1 VGGSLYLGAD
11 AGNSKT
17 QALVA
22 QRDGTVVGAS
32 HVAGCA
38 DIYQAASPDE
48 ALDVVMRAADE
59 ALAASGGTRD
69 SIASAAFGM
78 AGADWPEDIEF
89 LEAQLR
95 SRGIG
100 GSVMVVNDAIGALWG
115 GLPAGPGVAVAC
127 GTGAATGARGPLGEW
142 HSSFWQGPQGANDL
156 AQQSL
161 HAAYRSELGI
171 EPPTSLVLR
180 LPEALGMPDLESVL
194 HARTGRGTARPV
206 IDRLAAV
213 VLDEA
218 SRGDAVALRIV
229 REHGRELG
237 DYALAAA
244 RKVGMDL
251 AEPFGLVLT
260 GGVFRH
266 EGRELRDAVVE
277 RVRNSAPKVEV
288 ASKCHS
294 PVVGALR
301 LAFREAG
308 LDSPDVEARLQE
320 TVPADVSVAL
330 AERAQNRRHQRG
342 SDGPGKP
349 RIGRSRRPV
358 ESREAPVAERGKRRG
373 AQTAEVAEAA
383 ASGLTPAQER
393 QVAVDLFNHVWS
405 LLDVPERTRA
415 DDDRM
420 LHAAHASR
428 FHWGEVG
435 EPVNLVRGEWQ
446 VSRVYSVLRR
456 PEPAL
461 FHARR
466 CLELCEQHG
475 IGDFDLAYAY
485 EALARASLVA
495 GQRGAVD
502 QYIDLAR
509 DASQRIA
516 EQDDRD
522 LFLKDLDEL
531 SGLS

>member
-1 VGGSLYLGAD
+1 
-11 AGNSKT
+11 
-17 QALVA
+17 VA
-22 QRDGTVVGAS
+22 RRDGTVIGSS

-38 DIYQAASPDE
+38 DIYQAASPE
-48 ALDVVMRAADE
+48 AALDVVTRAMDE
-59 ALAASGGTRD
+59 ALERAGTTRD
-69 SIASAAFGM
+69 AVAAAAFSM

-95 SRGIG
+95 SRGVAGPIT
-100 GSVMVVNDAIGALWG
+100 VTNDAIGALWAG
-115 GLPAGPGVAVAC
+115 IPEGPGVAVAC
-127 GTGAATGARGPLGEW
+127 GTGAATGARGPHGEW
-142 HSSFWQGPQGANDL
+142 HASFWQGRQGARDL
-156 AQQSL
+156 AQEAL
-161 HAAYRSELGI
+161 HSAYRSELGI
-171 EPPTSLVLR
+171 EPPTALVVR
-180 LPEALGMPDLESVL
+180 LPEALGMPDLAFVL
-194 HARTGRGTARPV
+194 HATTARGTSRPM
-206 IDRLAAV
+206 IDQLASV

-218 SRGDAVALRIV
+218 ARGDAVAVRIV
-229 REHGRELG
+229 REHGRELAE
-237 DYALAAA
+237 YALAAA
-244 RKVGMDL
+244 RKVGIDL
-251 AEPFGLVLT
+251 AEPFGLALT

-266 EGRELRDAVVE
+266 EGPELRDAVVS
-277 RVRNSAPKVEV
+277 RVRRSAPRVKVAET
-288 ASKCHS
+288 CDP

-301 LAFREAG
+301 LAFRAG
-308 LDSPDVEARLQE
+308 GVDAADVEARLRESAQ
-320 TVPADVSVAL
+320 
-330 AERAQNRRHQRG
+330 RAQNPPDQRG
-342 SDGPGKP
+342 TGEHTVRARDPE
-349 RIGRSRRPV
+349 RSSRSSRATGL
-358 ESREAPVAERGKRRG
+358 REAPMAERGKRRG
-373 AQTAEVAEAA
+373 AQTVEVAEKP
-383 ASGLTPAQER
+383 ASGLAPEQER

-485 EALARASLVA
+485 EALARASLIS
-495 GQRGAVD
+495 GQRGAVE
-502 QYIDLAR
+502 QYLEMAR
-509 DASQRIA
+509 DASGRIA

-522 LFLKDLDEL
+522 LFLKDLEEL
-531 SGLS
+531 TGTG